1 MFILWLLKKAV
12 LKNGVSNPNYP
23 MTHLNRTDLDA
34 GQSPA
39 QHSLIMYAKPGCHL
53 CEGLQEKLDMV
64 AMSSNLRFT
73 VEVRDITTQP
83 EWMAAFEYAIP
94 VLRYGL
100 PDGREV
106 PIARPSPRSTVVQLE
121 QLLRRTF
128 DTISPTPAG

>member
-1 MFILWLLKKAV
+1 MMNL
-12 LKNGVSNPNYP
+12 NPANP
-23 MTHLNRTDLDA
+23 EVA
-34 GQSPA
+34 WPPA
-39 QHSLIMYAKPGCHL
+39 QHSLILYAKPGCHL

-64 AMSSNLRFT
+64 AMSSNLCFT
-73 VEVRDITTQP
+73 VEVRDITTQA

-128 DTISPTPAG
+128 DTINPSLAG

>member
-1 MFILWLLKKAV
+1 
-12 LKNGVSNPNYP
+12 
-23 MTHLNRTDLDA
+23 
-34 GQSPA
+34 
-39 QHSLIMYAKPGCHL
+39 MYAKPGCHL

>member
-1 MFILWLLKKAV
+1 MADW
-12 LKNGVSNPNYP
+12 
-23 MTHLNRTDLDA
+23 NRTDLDA
-34 GQSPA
+34 GLPPSP
-39 QHSLIMYAKPGCHL
+39 HSLILYAKPGCHL
-53 CEGLQEKLDMV
+53 CEGLQEKLDLV
-64 AMSSNLRFT
+64 AMSSDLRFT

-100 PDGREV
+100 PDGREA

-128 DTISPTPAG
+128 DTIDPSPAG